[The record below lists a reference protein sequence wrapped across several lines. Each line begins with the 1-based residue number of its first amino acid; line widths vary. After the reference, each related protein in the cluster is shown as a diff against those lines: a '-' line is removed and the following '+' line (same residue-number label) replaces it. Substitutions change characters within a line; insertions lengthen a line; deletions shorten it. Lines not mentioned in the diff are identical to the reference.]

1 MTPKSLKKRR
11 VLRESSGVQ
20 SADCRTWTRGALPR
34 EFEFS
39 YFVSLP
45 YVVVPIKGGPHLF
58 WLQGACPPQPGERT
72 HTALRMRWSTAAC
85 GASRAGFPSLPPP
98 APSPCLTSCTPHSL
112 RRAVWRTKNSGLPRS
127 WPGGTK
133 RLRRAATARARRF
146 FSSRHPLACPRTALT
161 AAHGPPCA
169 AHHPSREACTPSGR
183 ARNLRGLALR
193 VFCAVVAHT
202 HGRTHT
208 HTHTHA
214 SFHSSQAARQSLRR
228 AVTGTKRAPHL
239 FPPSSHPCTLRASL
253 RLAMLHT
260 PAAPPSCGACLCIS
274 DIRHSSRR
282 AVRCTDSPSKS
293 EAHNA

>member
-146 FSSRHPLACPRTALT
+146 SPRD
-161 AAHGPPCA
+161 
-169 AHHPSREACTPSGR
+169 TPSPVH
-183 ARNLRGLALR
+183 ARPSQLHM
-193 VFCAVVAHT
+193 AHP
-202 HGRTHT
+202 
-208 HTHTHA
+208 
-214 SFHSSQAARQSLRR
+214 
-228 AVTGTKRAPHL
+228 APHTTL
-239 FPPSSHPCTLRASL
+239 PERHARRPDARGTSVGLRCAFFAPS
-253 RLAMLHT
+253 
-260 PAAPPSCGACLCIS
+260 
-274 DIRHSSRR
+274 
-282 AVRCTDSPSKS
+282 
-293 EAHNA
+293 